1 MRFSKFRCS
10 SIILFLIC
18 IGKVQAAFD
27 LPDEFYVTQHWL
39 SLTSG
44 FDIETNTL
52 KLGTVHRRF
61 FSWTTQYDFYDTN
74 GELDATAKSRFWSL
88 GASFDVWDI
97 NDHAIGRVD
106 QKLLT
111 FFPTYQIISNTD
123 EVLAKAKMNLWG
135 TTYYVTDPNTSLE
148 IAQIYRSFFRL
159 KDDWTVK
166 IVNRNLY
173 EAKSIDPRLFVT
185 LAVFQS
191 DVDTRER
198 YRRWQEEQNRLRRE
212 QEDFSESLVEE

>member
-1 MRFSKFRCS
+1 MRFPKFRYG
-10 SIILFLIC
+10 SIILFLLC
-18 IGKVQAAFD
+18 VGKVQAVYD

-44 FDIETNTL
+44 FDIETNTM

-74 GELDATAKSRFWSL
+74 GDLDATAKSRFWSL
-88 GASFDVWDI
+88 GASFDVSDV
-97 NDHAIGRVD
+97 NEHAIGRVD

-111 FFPTYQIISNTD
+111 FFPTYQIISNTG
-123 EVLAKAKMNLWG
+123 EVLGKAKMNLWG

-159 KDDWTVK
+159 KDNWTVK
-166 IVNRNLY
+166 IVNRDLY

-198 YRRWQEEQNRLRRE
+198 YRRWQEEQDRLRRE
-212 QEDFSESLVEE
+212 QEDFSEALDEE